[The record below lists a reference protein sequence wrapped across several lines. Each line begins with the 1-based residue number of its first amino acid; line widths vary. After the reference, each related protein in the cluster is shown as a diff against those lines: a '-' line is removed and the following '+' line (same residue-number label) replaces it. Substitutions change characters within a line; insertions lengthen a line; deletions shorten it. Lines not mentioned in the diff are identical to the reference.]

1 MHGLLDWEREAI
13 LALHAEWGERDR
25 SHRKLAHRGSYLERV
40 WVSESTVRKVLFEE
54 GLVLQGNPPREPI
67 PRKPWPDWLE
77 WKPNRVW
84 GYDFT
89 HFTRAKR
96 CAVAIIEV
104 SRKWITTVVSVEE
117 SSIQVEV
124 AFIDA
129 PEAEDLWQAADQC
142 ATAAL
147 VTALACGDRD
157 AVDTAIGDGQRPLLL
172 AISDNGPQMRSH
184 STREFLAGVAIA
196 QQFGRP
202 VAQDQAWIET
212 LVGHVKGEWP
222 HLEKITD
229 PGELEAELDLARAEY
244 NGIRLHAALQYVT
257 PDDEHEGRGDA
268 IRTKR
273 RDGLAQARENRIAY
287 RRINDGAHPGENR

>member
-1 MHGLLDWEREAI
+1 M
-13 LALHAEWGERDR
+13 
-25 SHRKLAHRGSYLERV
+25 
-40 WVSESTVRKVLFEE
+40 
-54 GLVLQGNPPREPI
+54 
-67 PRKPWPDWLE
+67 
-77 WKPNRVW
+77 
-84 GYDFT
+84 
-89 HFTRAKR
+89 
-96 CAVAIIEV
+96 AIIDIV

-129 PEAEDLWQAADQC
+129 LEAEDLWQAADQC

-202 VAQDQAWIET
+202 GQPRTRHGSRPCSDMS
-212 LVGHVKGEWP
+212 
-222 HLEKITD
+222 
-229 PGELEAELDLARAEY
+229 RASGRTWRRSPTRASSKPNSTSPEP
-244 NGIRLHAALQYVT
+244 NTTASGCT
-257 PDDEHEGRGDA
+257 PPC
-268 IRTKR
+268 
-273 RDGLAQARENRIAY
+273 NM
-287 RRINDGAHPGENR
+287 